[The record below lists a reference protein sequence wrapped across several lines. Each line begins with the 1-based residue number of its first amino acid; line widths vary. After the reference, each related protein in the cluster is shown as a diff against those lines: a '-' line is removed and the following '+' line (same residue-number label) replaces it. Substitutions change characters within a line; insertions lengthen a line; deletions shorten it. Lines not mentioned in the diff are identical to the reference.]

1 MFEDDYVMRI
11 IHEMIR
17 TVLKLLF
24 NIDEKK
30 EEVQIADEMVEQK
43 KKHLLRLADSGRI
56 NEAENRLFS
65 ELNPG
70 DLNQLQMG
78 LLFFD
83 YINDFSD
90 EALEQVHYTREEIR
104 LGVEALLKEYGYEGL
119 SNMISM

>member
-1 MFEDDYVMRI
+1 MFEEDYIMRI
-11 IHEMIR
+11 IHEMVR

-30 EEVQIADEMVEQK
+30 EEVQISDETMERK
-43 KKHLLRLADSGRI
+43 RKLLFELADSGKI

-65 ELNPG
+65 ELDQK

-90 EALEQVHYTREEIR
+90 EALEQAGYTREEIR
-104 LGVEALLKEYGYEGL
+104 FGIEALLKEYGYEGL
-119 SNMISM
+119 SNMIAM